1 MRRIC
6 SEVNVPTTWVR
17 CLVVIAPGPS
27 HRLLGACR
35 WEWQTHKPDTRRDCP
50 VPLWATPTPVGAS
63 STFRVGPLLFLS
75 DLSLLSVA
83 RSTPDVAWPLL
94 IISGWSGQSFELEGT
109 QFRVEGSEVS
119 GCRGR
124 SFGLEV
130 SPFRVQGEWFRV
142 TVNRPLQFRCRP
154 GRRGSAHR
162 GNRRDGAMRRNEDR
176 KLLKTRNYREPLPLI
191 DSLRSKTRVVD

>member
-27 HRLLGACR
+27 RGTWCLQVGMANP
-35 WEWQTHKPDTRRDCP
+35 QKPDTEGT
-50 VPLWATPTPVGAS
+50 VLFPLWATPRRWGLRRHFGLVLFVS
-63 STFRVGPLLFLS
+63 FRSFTSFG
-75 DLSLLSVA
+75 
-83 RSTPDVAWPLL
+83 RSITPDVAWPLL

-142 TVNRPLQFRCRP
+142 TVNQPLSFGCRP

-176 KLLKTRNYREPLPLI
+176 KLLKTQRIIPLI